1 MGAIPVNFPEFQK
14 CYFASKYGCGG
25 HLEFWPIA
33 KMPGLFQRSLG
44 AKVLQKGKKVR
55 NVDNQY

>member
-1 MGAIPVNFPEFQK
+1 MGAIPVNFPVFQK
-14 CYFASKYGCGG
+14 CYFAFKYGHGG
-25 HLEFWPIA
+25 YREIRPIA

-55 NVDNQY
+55 NVDNQC